1 MFLAKTFGLKIVSE
15 DSERDDLR
23 YIAKGPITKQPGTI
37 AYRIILVS
45 NERGFVVYTEQFN
58 HYPLLNVSGLCMGH
72 YFKSGQFA
80 EAVKCFGEKVADSA
94 KYMDSLYREKE
105 HV

>member
-1 MFLAKTFGLKIVSE
+1 MFLAETFGLKIVSE

-37 AYRIILVS
+37 AYRIVLFS
-45 NERGFVVYTEQFN
+45 GDQGFVVYVQQFYDYPDLNSNVLYDGTYFNKEQFSN
-58 HYPLLNVSGLCMGH
+58 
-72 YFKSGQFA
+72 
-80 EAVKCFGEKVADSA
+80 AVKFFGEKIANSA
-94 KYMDSLYREKE
+94 KCMDSLYREKE